1 MSVPVEP
8 RVTPAASLPLWIMAA
23 ALSAVA
29 IRYTF
34 FPPCCEKVVP
44 TTAMSIRALAYCDS
58 VRPIPDGDNTCDV
71 ESTSMLLRGGTL
83 IVGGTRP
90 DTISIPKGGAVRF
103 ILPR

>member
-8 RVTPAASLPLWIMAA
+8 RVTSVSTLPLWIMAVA
-23 ALSAVA
+23 ISAVA

-44 TTAMSIRALAYCDS
+44 TLTTRALAYCDS
-58 VRPIPDGDNTCDV
+58 VRPIPDGDNSCNV
-71 ESTSMLLRGGTL
+71 ESSSMLLRGGTL

-90 DTISIPKGGAVRF
+90 DTITIPKGGAVRF